1 MKGMLLEVQ
10 RKNLVTFRSGLEKR
24 IADDL
29 TNQKCKFKYE
39 PLSVSYTITSKYTPD
54 FVLDNGVIIEAKG
67 FFRKEHQKKHREI
80 KKQHPELDIRFVFS
94 NINSR
99 VQGSKLTCAK
109 WCERYNFKYAQE
121 SIPIEWIEHV
131 KKKRN

>member
-10 RKNLVTFRSGLEKR
+10 RKNLVTFRSGLEQR

-39 PLSVSYTITSKYTPD
+39 PLSVTYTITSKYTPD
-54 FVLDNGVIIEAKG
+54 FVLDNGIVIEAKG
-67 FFRKEHQKKHREI
+67 FFRYKDQRKHRAVREA
-80 KKQHPELDIRFVFS
+80 HPELDLRFVFS
-94 NINSR
+94 NINQR
-99 VQGSKLTCAK
+99 VQGSKLANAR
-109 WCERYNFKYAQE
+109 WCEKYNFKYAQE

>member
-54 FVLDNGVIIEAKG
+54 FILDNGVIIEAKG
-67 FFRKEHQKKHREI
+67 FFRYLEQRMHRSIKE
-80 KKQHPELDIRFVFS
+80 QHPELDIRFVFS
-94 NINSR
+94 NINSK
-99 VQGSKLTCAK
+99 VQRSKLTCGE
-109 WCERYNFKYAQE
+109 WCEKHNFQYAQE
-121 SIPIEWIEHV
+121 SVPIEWIEHV
-131 KKKRN
+131 KKKRD